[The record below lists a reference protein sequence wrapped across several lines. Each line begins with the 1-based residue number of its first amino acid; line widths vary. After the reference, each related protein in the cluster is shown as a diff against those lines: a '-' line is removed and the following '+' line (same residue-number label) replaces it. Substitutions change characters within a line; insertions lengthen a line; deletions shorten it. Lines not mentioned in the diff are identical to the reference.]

1 MSDKHRLRDAN
12 FPSAREEVTD
22 HEADYPPAYRLA
34 FSDADFL
41 LREELRGLR
50 FHLELQ
56 KPEMILKEHGVEST
70 IAVFGSAR
78 FASPEEAK
86 AALAAAENSGDPAQ
100 IRAAKRDERN
110 SHYYQQAQRLAQLVT
125 QHSLNCADNEQ
136 LHIVTG
142 GGPGI
147 MEASNRGAH
156 EAGGRSLGLNIVLPH
171 EQAPNP
177 YISPEFCFRFHYFG
191 IRKMHFM
198 MRAKA
203 VVVFPG
209 GFGTLDE
216 LFEALTLIQTG
227 KSRGVPLLLVG
238 HEFWRRAINLEFL
251 RDEGVISP
259 EDVNLIRVVDNAD
272 QAWHEIIDY
281 YNLSPGECP
290 GENPGD

>member
-1 MSDKHRLRDAN
+1 MSDKHRLHDAN
-12 FPSAREEVTD
+12 FPSAREELDHSETD
-22 HEADYPPAYRLA
+22 HPPAYKLA
-34 FSDADFL
+34 FTDQDFL
-41 LREELRGLR
+41 LSEELRGVR

-56 KPEMILKEHGVEST
+56 KPEMILRQHGIEST

-78 FASPEEAK
+78 FPSPEDAK
-86 AALAAAENSGDPAQ
+86 QNLAAAEASGDPAA
-100 IRAAKRDERN
+100 IRAATRNQRN
-110 SHYYQQAQRLAQLVT
+110 SRYYEQAQRFAKLVT
-125 QHSLNCADNEQ
+125 EHSLNCPSAEQ

-147 MEASNRGAH
+147 MEASNRGASD
-156 EAGGRSLGLNIVLPH
+156 AGGRSLGLNIVLPH
-171 EQAPNP
+171 EQHPNA

-227 KSRGVPLLLVG
+227 KSRDVPIILVG
-238 HEFWRRAINLEFL
+238 HEFWQHAINLEFL

-259 EDVNLIRVVDNAD
+259 DDVNMISVVDNAD
-272 QAWHEIIDY
+272 QAWQTIIDFY
-281 YNLSPGECP
+281 DLSPGKCP
-290 GENPGD
+290 SC

>member
-12 FPSAREEVTD
+12 FPSAREELNEQETS
-22 HEADYPPAYRLA
+22 APAAYKLA
-34 FSDADFL
+34 FTDQDFL
-41 LREELRGLR
+41 LSEELRGVR

-56 KPEMILKEHGVEST
+56 KPEMILKQHGIHST

-78 FASPEEAK
+78 FPSPEQAEQ
-86 AALAAAENSGDPAQ
+86 ALEQAQSSGDPAA
-100 IRAAKRDERN
+100 IRAAKRGERN
-110 SHYYQQAQRLAQLVT
+110 SRYYQQAQRFGQLVT
-125 QHSLNCADNEQ
+125 EHSLNCASGEQ

-147 MEASNRGAH
+147 MEASNRGASD
-156 EAGGRSLGLNIVLPH
+156 AGGRSLGLNIVLPH
-171 EQAPNP
+171 EQAPNA

-198 MRAKA
+198 LRAKA

-227 KSRGVPLLLVG
+227 KSRHVPVILVG
-238 HEFWRRAINLEFL
+238 HEFWRQAINLEFL

-259 EDVNLIRVVDNAD
+259 EDLNMISVVDTAE
-272 QAWHEIIDY
+272 QAWQHIIDFY
-281 YNLSPGECP
+281 DLSPGKCP
-290 GENPGD
+290 SC